1 MKKFQ
6 FFLFVLFITSG
17 AAIFSIAYGEQ
28 PVFVKEFIG
37 QMDYVQG
44 KILQLEDAM
53 PQDKFSWRPEE
64 GVRSVGE
71 VNLHMAFSNYLFI
84 KTPGGTPPP
93 DINMDFNK
101 WDYQTNDKKEIAA
114 IIKRSFDDA
123 KKYASGLTEND
134 LNKEVDFFGNKMTVR
149 NFMVTM
155 LNHLHEHLGQ
165 SIAYARM
172 NNITPPWSKKG
183 E

>member
-1 MKKFQ
+1 MKRVQ
-6 FFLFVLFITSG
+6 FVLIVLFTALFTTTFGFYSG
-17 AAIFSIAYGEQ
+17 DQ
-28 PVFVKEFIG
+28 PDFVKEFIG

-44 KILQLEDAM
+44 KILQLEEAM
-53 PQDKFSWRPEE
+53 PQDKFDWRPEK

-71 VNLHMAFSNYLFI
+71 VNLHMALSNYLFI
-84 KTPGGTPPP
+84 KTSGGTVPS
-93 DINMDFNK
+93 DINLDFSK
-101 WDYQTNDKKEIAA
+101 WDYQTKDKKEIAA

-123 KKYASGLTEND
+123 KKYASSLTESD
-134 LNKEVDFFGNKMTVR
+134 LNKEVEFFGNKMTER

-155 LNHLHEHLGQ
+155 LSHLHEHLGQ

-172 NNITPPWSKKG
+172 NGVTPPWSKKG